1 MKLFEGGIVQSVSI
15 LMRKAC
21 LAAAFAG
28 VFSITPA
35 QSQVTDTRMVAGW
48 FLAKIKSERLGMN
61 NCIASKTF
69 SDGTKLELTFAVN
82 GSEFHKMELENED
95 WTSLNSVELGGG
107 GKPDPIMPL
116 SISYGGTSE
125 APLTEDFRVSP
136 KTMFNMKPKLWKS
149 FKTDAFGGIVRNLAA
164 SNAIR
169 VTSGD
174 RVIGNW
180 PMDGS
185 KAAITALLQ
194 CAQADLSEQNRRLEN
209 DPFRK

>member
-1 MKLFEGGIVQSVSI
+1 MNFFEGGIVQSVSI

-21 LAAAFAG
+21 LAAAFYG
-28 VFSITPA
+28 VLSITPA

-48 FLAKIKSERLGMN
+48 FLAKKKS
-61 NCIASKTF
+61 NCIAIKTF
-69 SDGTKLELTFAVN
+69 SDGTQLMLTFVN
-82 GSEFHKMELENED
+82 NSNPLIIELNNED

-107 GKPDPIMPL
+107 GKPDPVMPL
-116 SISYGGTSE
+116 TINYDGTSE
-125 APLTEDFRVSP
+125 APLTEDFRVHP
-136 KTMFNMKPKLWKS
+136 KTRFNMTPMLRKN
-149 FKTDAFGGIVRNLAA
+149 FKIDDFGGILLNLAA

-174 RVIGNW
+174 RLIGNW

-185 KAAITALLQ
+185 KAAIAALLQ
-194 CAQADLSEQNRRLEN
+194 CAKAGLSEQKRRLEN